1 MMMTDP
7 RADVVGCYHVAGK
20 AEFFPARYDEL
31 ERQAVGMARVLQSFS
46 FAPGSVILTVSSV
59 GEVAQFAAFEKAI
72 QITGHYGTNAEASMF
87 DAGRVES
94 ICRQFAPVGVF
105 GVTQATLEG
114 LKMFGHDP
122 ERVFGGRTV
131 WARPDAHE
139 GLSRVA
145 GIDLRRIVV
154 LGPAIAFDC
163 GEGGLHFASR
173 DWALAAG
180 DTLKLSSRMPRI
192 TPLDGVDTGVEGRV
206 STMPCACGSRD
217 LTITLG
223 VKA

>member
-1 MMMTDP
+1 MDP

-31 ERQAVGMARVLQSFS
+31 ERQAVGMARVLQSFF

-59 GEVAQFAAFEKAI
+59 GEVVQFAAFEKAI
-72 QITGHYGTNAEASMF
+72 QIIGHYGTNAEASMF

-105 GVTQATLEG
+105 GIGQATLEG

-122 ERVFGGRTV
+122 ARVLGGRTV
-131 WARPDAHE
+131 WARPDAYDS
-139 GLSRVA
+139 LSRIE

-154 LGPAIAFDC
+154 LGPTIAFEC
-163 GEGGLHFASR
+163 AKGGLHFPSR
-173 DWALAAG
+173 DWSLDGGATLAI
-180 DTLKLSSRMPRI
+180 SSRMPRI
-192 TPLDGVDTGVEGRV
+192 TPVDNVDTGVTGAV

-217 LTITLG
+217 LTVKLG
-223 VKA
+223 APA